1 MSRLTVAVLL
11 ICGLLV
17 GALAAVAVVPQVR
30 ERVFSGGGTR
40 TVGQA
45 LVGGPFTLTA
55 HTGQRVSDSDYRG
68 KFMLVFFG
76 FTYCPDVCPTA
87 LQTMAAALEQLGA
100 KADRVV
106 PLFITVDPERDT
118 PEQLAQYVASFS
130 PRFVGLT
137 GSRAEID
144 TVLKEYRVYA
154 QKVEDPKSTAG
165 YTMNHSSII
174 YVMGPDGSYRS
185 HFTHATSADV
195 IVERLSKLL

>member
-87 LQTMAAALEQLGA
+87 LQTVAAALEQLGA

-185 HFTHATSADV
+185 HLTHATSADV